1 MRKIGSSL
9 LVHREGLNVLAL
21 FKLLGCLLFFFSF
34 SLWPVHLFLPI
45 KMFKTPRDDHTKWSE
60 SLNNIYLSYVES
72 NLKKWYKWSSWQNR
86 DRLADVENKLT
97 KGEMSGQ
104 QKAGQIRSLGWTY
117 TYTIIYK
124 IDNQQG
130 HAI

>member
-1 MRKIGSSL
+1 
-9 LVHREGLNVLAL
+9 
-21 FKLLGCLLFFFSF
+21 
-34 SLWPVHLFLPI
+34 
-45 KMFKTPRDDHTKWSE
+45 MFKTPRDDHTKWSE

-130 HAI
+130 PAI